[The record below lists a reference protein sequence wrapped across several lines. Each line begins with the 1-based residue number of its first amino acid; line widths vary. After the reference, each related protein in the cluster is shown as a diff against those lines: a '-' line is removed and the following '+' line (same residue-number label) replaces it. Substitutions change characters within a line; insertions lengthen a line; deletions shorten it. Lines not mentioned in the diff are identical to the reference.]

1 MTHENQT
8 LNGWEIIED
17 RQRNTQVKNVDS
29 FVAKRKFPTHDG
41 YNMGL
46 SLYAKKRFED
56 SYEIE
61 IAIEK
66 EVSKDKMSVIATLR
80 LDNAA
85 TEKEA
90 LERVRKITEGI

>member
-1 MTHENQT
+1 
-8 LNGWEIIED
+8 
-17 RQRNTQVKNVDS
+17 
-29 FVAKRKFPTHDG
+29 
-41 YNMGL
+41 MGL